1 MAPMDN
7 LPTDARQ
14 LRSRRQLLDAMLH
27 MLETR
32 PYDQVT
38 IREVAREAEVGYATF
53 FRHYPSKDALLHD
66 LAAGQIA
73 DLLQRALP
81 ILFADDARQSCMTLF
96 AYVSERRALWSAFLT
111 GGAATMLKQEFTDQ
125 ARQLAQQTPHD
136 AGWLP
141 DELRIVFAVSATVET
156 RLVAAAGTRLS
167 ARSHGGNSRPA
178 GRHAINAALI
188 GQGHRPAAICIP
200 RVGASSS
207 AA

>member
-27 MLETR
+27 LLETR

-96 AYVSERRALWSAFLT
+96 AYVAERRALWSAFLT

-125 ARQLAQQTPHD
+125 ARQLAQQRPHD

-141 DELRIVFAVSATVET
+141 DELRIVFAVSATVEILAWWLQQEPDYPLDRMAEILD
-156 RLVAAAGTRLS
+156 RLVVTPS
-167 ARSHGGNSRPA
+167 MQP
-178 GRHAINAALI
+178 
-188 GQGHRPAAICIP
+188 
-200 RVGASSS
+200 
-207 AA
+207 